1 MKITAIKTT
10 PLLCKFKQPYH
21 WSQGINYGAPVILIE
36 VETDKGVIG
45 IGEATASPVIAPVL
59 AILEDAI
66 PHFIGKSAY
75 DGNRIIWNH
84 YQAGFNARGTG
95 SAPRYFSQALAGIE
109 LALWDAIG
117 KSVKLPLHKLLGGAV
132 RDTV

>member
-36 VETDKGVIG
+36 VETDKGIVG

-59 AILEDAI
+59 AIMQDAI
-66 PHFIGKSAY
+66 PRFN
-75 DGNRIIWNH
+75 NRLREWFAAQNRKNH
-84 YQAGFNARGTG
+84 RFVRGLD
-95 SAPRYFSQALAGIE
+95 R
-109 LALWDAIG
+109 
-117 KSVKLPLHKLLGGAV
+117 
-132 RDTV
+132 